1 MDKIQAMN
9 ALDIPFSFARD
20 IGIDLSWADV
30 LEAYRRKLLSS
41 TFAQE
46 MATHKLNVHS
56 GELLSKLASSSN
68 FDDAQTMVLILAEEC
83 GSFPEIDRILKL
95 VLAYLRKSET
105 GRDRLLDRIEEVYAD
120 FDYPDCIAG
129 AVRYMPMQ
137 GVDLGSIE
145 ANEDRLI
152 ANLDR
157 YLEGVYADS

>member
-1 MDKIQAMN
+1 MN
-9 ALDIPFSFARD
+9 EFNIPFSFARD

-30 LEAYRRKLLSS
+30 LEAYRRKLLSP

-46 MATHKLNVHS
+46 MATHKLKVHS
-56 GELLSKLASSSN
+56 GELLSKLASSRN
-68 FDDAQTMVLILAEEC
+68 FDDAQAMVLILAEEC
-83 GSFPEIDRILKL
+83 GSLPEIDRILKL
-95 VLAYLRKSET
+95 VLVYLRKSET
-105 GRDRLLDRIEEVYAD
+105 GRDRLLDLIEEVYAD

-157 YLEGVYADS
+157 YLEGVDADS

>member
-1 MDKIQAMN
+1 MDRNQDMN

-30 LEAYRRKLLSS
+30 LEAYRRKLLSP

-46 MATHKLNVHS
+46 MAAHKLDVHS
-56 GELLSKLASSSN
+56 GELLLKLASSDK
-68 FDDAQTMVLILAEEC
+68 FDDAKSMVLRLAEEG
-83 GSFPEIDRILKL
+83 GSPPQSERILKL
-95 VLAYLRKSET
+95 VVAYLRKIET
-105 GRDRLLDRIEEVYAD
+105 RKNRLLDCIEEVYAD

-157 YLEGVYADS
+157 YLEGADANS